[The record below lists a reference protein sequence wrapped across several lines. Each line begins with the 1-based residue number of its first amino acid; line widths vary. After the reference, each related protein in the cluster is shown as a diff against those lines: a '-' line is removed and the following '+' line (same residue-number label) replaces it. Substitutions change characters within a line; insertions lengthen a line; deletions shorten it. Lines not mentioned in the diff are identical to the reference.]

1 MNMIMADGSGS
12 LRDILAFSLT
22 ATTADTL
29 VTSQDISTNSK
40 NHGSDKLVKGILFS
54 RRFILSYQA
63 VLLALLLCFTVSNWT
78 SRLRARK
85 PPRQPQRLK
94 GTTRQVR
101 LKDSSLTD
109 TKAGLSLAE
118 DSGGGSSSSSTI
130 QCNSP
135 SPKHSIMIRESEQTP
150 LLLKSEP
157 PTRDSIWLRFSQK
170 SRSILLYQPRT
181 IPLINKTLP
190 SNGTTLL
197 VLALLGIQFFYVFYR
212 MPLSVPTLFVL
223 ADRTSLLFVANLP
236 LLYLFAAK
244 NQPIKFLTGYSYELL
259 NILHRR
265 LGEVMCLLALIHS
278 AGMIGVWY
286 TILRPVGF
294 GLARFLLS
302 KIILLGLGA
311 LVAYELIYLTSL
323 GSLRQRWYELFL
335 VLHVTL
341 QIVALVLLWFHH
353 HGSRPYVGV
362 ALAIFLVDRLVYR
375 MALKLDTSIT
385 SLEVTKDQGTVVLRT
400 SIPLEQK
407 HWFLKRLVGAGVA
420 KGWTATEHVFLTVPA
435 LSRKHFIQAHPFTIA
450 SKAPQ
455 TGDLKAELNL
465 IVRAQDG
472 FSGDLLRYARGHT
485 SVKVRLD
492 GPYGSQNGLHM
503 LEQCDVSIVV
513 AGGSGIAVALP
524 LVWAVHASHSVNDLE
539 ICQDMKSG
547 PRTILIWVVRE
558 DSHTSWLGSTEI
570 RELRDS
576 GIEVIIPPPTAT
588 NGKPDVPRLIE
599 SYVVSATRN
608 SHARMGVV
616 CSGPDGMNRAVR
628 NFCASFL
635 ASGYDIDV
643 EIEKFGW

>member
-1 MNMIMADGSGS
+1 MADGPGS
-12 LRDILAFSLT
+12 LRDILAFSLR
-22 ATTADTL
+22 ATTADIL

-40 NHGSDKLVKGILFS
+40 DHGSNRLVKGILFS
-54 RRFILSYQA
+54 RQFILSYQA
-63 VLLALLLCFTVSNWT
+63 VLLASLLCLTIWNWT
-78 SRLRARK
+78 NRLRARK
-85 PPRQPQRLK
+85 PPRQLQRLK

-101 LKDSSLTD
+101 LKDSSLID

-130 QCNSP
+130 QGNSP
-135 SPKHSIMIRESEQTP
+135 SPKHSVMIGDCEQTP
-150 LLLKSEP
+150 LLLKSAP
-157 PTRDSIWLRFSQK
+157 PTCDSIWLQFSQR
-170 SRSILLYQPRT
+170 SRSILLYQPRP
-181 IPLINKTLP
+181 IPLINKTFP

-197 VLALLGIQFFYVFYR
+197 ILALLAIQVFYVFYR
-212 MPLSVPTLFVL
+212 MPLSVPMLFVL

-244 NQPIKFLTGYSYELL
+244 NQPIKFLTGYSYESL

-294 GLARFLLS
+294 GLVRFLLS

-323 GSLRQRWYELFL
+323 GSFRRRWYELFL

-375 MALKLDTSIT
+375 MALKVESSIA

-400 SIPLEQK
+400 SIPLEPK
-407 HWFLKRLVGAGVA
+407 HWFLKRLMGASVA

-435 LSRKHFIQAHPFTIA
+435 LSRKHVIQAHPFTIA
-450 SKAPQ
+450 SKAPEID
-455 TGDLKAELNL
+455 DLKAELKL

-492 GPYGSQNGLHM
+492 APYGSQNGLHM

-524 LVWAVHASHSVNDLE
+524 LVWAVHASHSVSDLE
-539 ICQDMKSG
+539 ICQDMKSA

-599 SYVVSATRN
+599 SCVVSATRN
-608 SHARMGVV
+608 GHARIGVV